1 MGMTMRWKNN
11 RLQYGVV
18 SVFLHWLVA
27 FTVFGLFLLG
37 LWMTGLDYYH
47 SWYQRG
53 PNLHRA
59 VGVLLFL
66 TMAVRLFWRWRTGVP
81 EPLVSHSRLE
91 RVAAHLVHVLLY
103 LALFGVM
110 ISGYLIST
118 ADGRPVN
125 VFGWFQVPALLS
137 GVEGQEDFAGKVH
150 LFSAYSTMAL
160 VALHLLGALKHHFL
174 DRDRTLLRMF
184 GR

>member
-1 MGMTMRWKNN
+1 MRWKNN

-27 FTVFGLFLLG
+27 IAVFSLFLLG

-47 SWYQRG
+47 PWYQKG
-53 PNLHRA
+53 PNLHRS

-66 TMAVRLFWRWRTGVP
+66 LLLFWRWRIGVP

-103 LALFGVM
+103 LVLFGVM

-125 VFGWFQVPALLS
+125 VFGWLQVPALVS
-137 GVEGQEDFAGKVH
+137 GIGGQEDFAGKVH
-150 LFSAYSTMAL
+150 LFLAYSTMAL
-160 VALHLLGALKHHFL
+160 VALHLLGALKHHFI
-174 DRDRTLLRMF
+174 DRDRTLMRMF